1 MKVIYMEQ
9 TLNLIAAQNLE
20 LAKSIIST
28 GIVKQSEVGT
38 YLLIETKEEEQI

>member
-1 MKVIYMEQ
+1 MKIIYMEQ

-20 LAKSIIST
+20 AAKAIIST

-38 YLLIETKEEEQI
+38 YLVIETKSEEQI

>member
-20 LAKSIIST
+20 VAKAIIST

-38 YLLIETKEEEQI
+38 YLVIETKSQEQI

>member
-20 LAKSIIST
+20 VARAIIST

-38 YLLIETKEEEQI
+38 YLLIETKEE